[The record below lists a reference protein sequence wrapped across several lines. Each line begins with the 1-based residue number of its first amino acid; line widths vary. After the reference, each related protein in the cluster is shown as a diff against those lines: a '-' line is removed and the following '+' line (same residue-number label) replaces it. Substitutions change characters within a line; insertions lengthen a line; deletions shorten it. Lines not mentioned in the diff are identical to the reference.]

1 MRTQF
6 SDIFALIS
14 RSRYFKKQGLSRPE
28 VLANQ
33 SHYGTNSLAIAQP
46 KFLDLFKQQ
55 LVSPIAMFQ
64 FFTSLLWL
72 MDEYV

>member
-1 MRTQF
+1 MRDNNF
-6 SDIFALIS
+6 VLHV
-14 RSRYFKKQGLSRPE
+14 RCRYFKQRGLSRAE
-28 VLANQ
+28 VFANQ

-72 MDEYV
+72 MDESV